1 MSDYGNTDLIRG
13 LFRTLLGEEYFS
25 CYNQDKSLSDAFK
38 QALVL
43 GTDGYPALRIAGDVV
58 NDCAE
63 LLDAYFAYRD
73 YVISQGGI
81 ILDEVATAMI
91 FCEELTEAR
100 IRAILYIDYVEG
112 DGGII
117 VDYDSINLIIRTLL
131 EEI

>member
-25 CYNQDKSLSDAFK
+25 CDNQDKSLSDAFR

-58 NDCAE
+58 NECAE
-63 LLDAYFAYRD
+63 LLDAYVAYRN

-91 FCEELTEAR
+91 FCEGLTEAR
-100 IRAILYIDYVEG
+100 IRTILYIDYVESQ
-112 DGGII
+112 GGTI
-117 VDYDSINLIIRTLL
+117 VNLSKLKETFKNIT
-131 EEI
+131 